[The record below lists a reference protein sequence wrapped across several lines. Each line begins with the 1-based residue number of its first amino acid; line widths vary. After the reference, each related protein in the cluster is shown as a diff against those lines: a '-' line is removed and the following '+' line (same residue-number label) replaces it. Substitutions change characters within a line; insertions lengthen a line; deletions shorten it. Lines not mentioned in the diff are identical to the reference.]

1 MKFIDLYNKLSTLYP
16 ENLRCDWDNDGIMC
30 ADDTE
35 KEVKKILITLD
46 VTKSSIEYAVANG
59 FDTII
64 SHHPL
69 VFHAQNMVTPENY
82 VQEKLIMLIK
92 SGIRVAS
99 FHTRLDAA
107 KNGVNDALC
116 SKLGFNNT
124 ISDSI
129 DPIGRIAVLSDS
141 VSVKEFS
148 EHVKSSLGSPCVLYS
163 GNRAVKKVYV
173 VGGDGK
179 DMIKRAI
186 ECGCDT
192 LLTGRASYNTSVDA
206 PDMKLNIVEAG
217 HFYTEDPVCENIA
230 KEIKKLLPKTQT
242 YHYISNTISL
252 I

>member
-16 ENLRCDWDNDGIMC
+16 ENLKCEWDNDGIMC
-30 ADDTE
+30 ADDIE

-46 VTKSSIEYAVANG
+46 VTKSSIEYAIANG

-69 VFHAQNMVTPENY
+69 IFHAQKSVSPENY
-82 VQEKLIMLIK
+82 IQEKLIMLIK
-92 SGIRVAS
+92 NGIRVAS

-116 SKLGFNNT
+116 AKIGLNN
-124 ISDSI
+124 IINDSV
-129 DPIGRIAVLSDS
+129 DPIGRIAILQTPMPI
-141 VSVKEFS
+141 KEFS
-148 EHVKSSLGSPCVLYS
+148 EHVKISLNAPCILYS
-163 GNRAVKKVYV
+163 GNRKVKRVYI

-179 DMIKRAI
+179 DMIERAI
-186 ECGCDT
+186 ECDCDT

-206 PDMKLNIVEAG
+206 PDMRLNIIEAG

-230 KEIKKLLPKTQT
+230 NEIKKILPNVEI
-242 YHYISNTISL
+242 YHYVSNTISVL
-252 I
+252 